1 MPEQYV
7 IVKYLRLSLEDGDKE
22 ESDSIVNQRNL
33 LDYYIH
39 QIFKDRSVEVIE
51 ITDDGYSGTNMN
63 RPGIK
68 RLLVLAE
75 TKQINCV
82 MVKDFS
88 RFARDYIEVG
98 RYSEQ
103 KFPEWQIRF
112 ISVNDGY
119 DSNDFRGM
127 TGGIHMA
134 LKSIV
139 YTMYSRDLSEKVKS
153 ARKVLEKQGK
163 YFAPYAFYGYD
174 KSPDDT
180 HKLMI
185 DPIAAEVVK
194 KIFALRASG
203 TGTKEIA
210 YILNEDQ
217 IPAPSAYKKMCD
229 SCMRDWNTVCD
240 DCNWSAGGVNRILRD
255 ERYTGK
261 LIAHKSECVAVGS
274 SKTRLVEPAKRIV
287 VEHTHE
293 AIISKELFQSVQG
306 MRGKRRSVQ
315 KDNSFATG
323 LVHCGACR
331 HIMRTS
337 YSLAKGKSFRCKYK
351 DFTAENHCFKE
362 SICEGDLITVLKR
375 LTTTELEKT
384 VDIDKAQKKADTLM
398 QKHKKA
404 IQMLQKDADSEKK
417 RKLTEYI
424 RLTKNEISEE
434 KFIRNR
440 AEIDKRI
447 ERLNQK
453 IQAILYQSISE
464 ADISVLN
471 LFGQFVAA
479 DSMDSDRIRDLVK
492 AIYVYNDRR
501 IEVVWNFRDTF
512 SL

>member
-39 QIFKDRSVEVIE
+39 QIFKDRSVEVID

-88 RFARDYIEVG
+88 RFARVFIEVG

-163 YFAPYAFYGYD
+163 YFAPYAFYGYN

-185 DPIAAEVVK
+185 DPEV
-194 KIFALRASG
+194 
-203 TGTKEIA
+203 
-210 YILNEDQ
+210 
-217 IPAPSAYKKMCD
+217 
-229 SCMRDWNTVCD
+229 
-240 DCNWSAGGVNRILRD
+240 
-255 ERYTGK
+255 
-261 LIAHKSECVAVGS
+261 
-274 SKTRLVEPAKRIV
+274 
-287 VEHTHE
+287 
-293 AIISKELFQSVQG
+293 
-306 MRGKRRSVQ
+306 
-315 KDNSFATG
+315 
-323 LVHCGACR
+323 
-331 HIMRTS
+331 
-337 YSLAKGKSFRCKYK
+337 
-351 DFTAENHCFKE
+351 
-362 SICEGDLITVLKR
+362 
-375 LTTTELEKT
+375 
-384 VDIDKAQKKADTLM
+384 
-398 QKHKKA
+398 
-404 IQMLQKDADSEKK
+404 
-417 RKLTEYI
+417 
-424 RLTKNEISEE
+424 
-434 KFIRNR
+434 
-440 AEIDKRI
+440 
-447 ERLNQK
+447 
-453 IQAILYQSISE
+453 
-464 ADISVLN
+464 
-471 LFGQFVAA
+471 
-479 DSMDSDRIRDLVK
+479 
-492 AIYVYNDRR
+492 
-501 IEVVWNFRDTF
+501 
-512 SL
+512 